1 MVKIS
6 RERFIQI
13 LSEEIEY
20 AINNLVIDAP
30 SNKKPLDNSFTVF
43 LAGTIDAD
51 KGSVD
56 WQHKICKKIEDT
68 TDNKYRITIYNP
80 RREEFPDSGSSEV
93 RRQIKWEHKHMD
105 DADLIVMNILEDSKS
120 PISLMEMGMYAE
132 SGKLVVF
139 CKAGFYRYDNV
150 QMVCKKYNVPLHN
163 TNDIDDICKLI
174 LNYKKK

>member
-139 CKAGFYRYDNV
+139 CKTGFYRYDNV